1 MEQGLSKINFGE
13 LSSVI
18 GRGDM
23 GCVLQPLIK
32 EIHLFDS
39 FVAGTMHIKDKTLL
53 VDRKIGETLLLERE
67 KNKFDEN
74 AVVILTEK
82 REKIGYIPEQDNVIF
97 ARLMD
102 AGKLLRAKIRSV
114 ETKHDFS
121 KISIGIYLIDV

>member
-1 MEQGLSKINFGE
+1 MEQGLTKIHSGE

-18 GRGDM
+18 RNGDI
-23 GCVLQPLIK
+23 GSVLQPLIK

-39 FVAGTMHIKDKTLL
+39 FVAGTMHIKDRKLL
-53 VDRKIGETLLLERE
+53 TDRQVGETLLLERE

-74 AVVILTEK
+74 AVVILTEG